1 MAPVSSRYP
10 RGMGKTRAGN
20 RGLVVCNSDDAKCHD
35 GPNVPCIN
43 RIESAYSD
51 NWAHVG
57 YFAFGVKCMGEAAA
71 HRAACGYIHDDAIFG
86 LSVPS
91 GSEADDSRWVHVS
104 GEAKGDGS
112 RQHHE
117 KDTKLPVAGIEVNV
131 LVAGPDSLGSRRKS
145 RVLRGRLLALGLFP

>member
-1 MAPVSSRYP
+1 
-10 RGMGKTRAGN
+10 MGKTRAGH
-20 RGLVVCNSDDAKCHD
+20 RGLVVCNSDAAKCHD
-35 GPNVPCIN
+35 GPNLPCIN

-57 YFAFGVKCMGEAAA
+57 YFAFGVKYMGKAAA
-71 HRAACGYIHDDAIFG
+71 HRAACDYIHDDAIFG

-91 GSEADDSRWVHVS
+91 GGEADDSRWVYVS
-104 GEAKGDGS
+104 GEAKGDRS

-117 KDTKLPVAGIEVNV
+117 KDTKLPVAGNEVNV

-145 RVLRGRLLALGLFP
+145 RVLFGCLLSFGLSP